1 MSIVDVEKRL
11 AAAREIVDQRG
22 VPARVLADEMIL
34 AATEARTGAEGGI
47 SREALMT
54 EIRTVLSNI
63 ADADLREE
71 PERATAAFLA
81 RALFGQARE
90 MKLDL
95 MAIAKEEVLASYAE
109 LDDGDKELSRQ
120 IASIMFPAFWAKVR
134 RLYEL
139 GAGHACL
146 RTRTPLSALA
156 HNPAMHVFPYHF
168 SPPTYV

>member
-1 MSIVDVEKRL
+1 MSIVDVDKRL

-22 VPARVLADEMIL
+22 VPARVLAVEMIL
-34 AATEARTGAEGGI
+34 AATEAITGAEGGI

-81 RALFGQARE
+81 RALFGQPQE

-95 MAIAKEEVLASYAE
+95 MAIAKEVVLASYAE

-120 IASIMFPAFWAKVR
+120 IASIMFPAFCAKVR

-139 GAGHACL
+139 GAGHA
-146 RTRTPLSALA
+146 
-156 HNPAMHVFPYHF
+156 
-168 SPPTYV
+168 

>member
-1 MSIVDVEKRL
+1 MSIVDVDKRL

-22 VPARVLADEMIL
+22 VPARVLAVEMIL
-34 AATEARTGAEGGI
+34 AATEAITGAEGGI
-47 SREALMT
+47 SREALMRG
-54 EIRTVLSNI
+54 IRTVVSNI

-95 MAIAKEEVLASYAE
+95 MAIAKEVVVASYAE

-120 IASIMFPAFWAKVR
+120 IASIMFPAFCAKVR

-139 GAGHACL
+139 GAGHA
-146 RTRTPLSALA
+146 
-156 HNPAMHVFPYHF
+156 
-168 SPPTYV
+168 